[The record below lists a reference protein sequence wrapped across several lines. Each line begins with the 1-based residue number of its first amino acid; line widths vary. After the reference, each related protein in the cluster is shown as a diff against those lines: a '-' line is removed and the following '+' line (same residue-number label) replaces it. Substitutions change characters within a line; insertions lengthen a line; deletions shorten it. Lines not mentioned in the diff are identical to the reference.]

1 MSLEAAL
8 LIVAAIGLLAALTA
22 ARESV
27 LMAAVAAYTAV
38 LMWLMF
44 TEIELLLPGLVVAIV
59 LGAAA
64 VGRRLHHELH
74 APPTQMVTIV
84 TSRHKA

>member
-1 MSLEAAL
+1 MFLEAVL
-8 LIVAAIGLLAALTA
+8 LIGAAVGLLAALTT

-38 LMWLMF
+38 LIWLMVV
-44 TEIELLLPGLVVAIV
+44 EIALLLPGLVVAIV

-64 VGRRLHHELH
+64 IGRRLHHELH
-74 APPTQMVTIV
+74 APADTNGHNCHNA
-84 TSRHKA
+84 S